1 MMNRFNG
8 WCLSA
13 VVSLALI
20 SGSTAFAQEGVV
32 SNSNG
37 LILKS
42 VTEMLEVIHK
52 NGLPLNEQAASR
64 AVLEALI
71 NVADPSSRIYTAE
84 EVNLAKDLQQGF
96 IFDVGL
102 KAASTNGGLPM
113 IVEVAKDSAAES
125 AGIKVGELIEKV
137 GDQEIL
143 SGTSAQAVARML
155 RGSKPDRVAVK
166 VRNEEGVSRDVELE
180 RSRVKRPAVESAED
194 LPLGLCY
201 LQLNGIFEGCGRDVV
216 SSLRGWAE
224 SGRVGVVIDL
234 RGANGTDLESVADI
248 AGVFAE
254 SGAMLFAVRDMDNQ
268 DIGVYKAKTQT
279 ILGMPAM
286 VLVDRD
292 TTGAAEILAAVL
304 SGSVRGAMLL
314 GNTTGGD
321 PVVRDW
327 IALSSGE
334 SLYTVARR
342 IVLADG
348 HIYDGREG
356 VKPDVVLS
364 ETVAAVPE
372 FEPEV
377 APVNGREITE
387 EEKQDKKLRARVK
400 NDAALRRAAD
410 VLLGLKALNIRGA
423 GFSENPT
430 N

>member
-1 MMNRFNG
+1 MNRVNG
-8 WCLSA
+8 WGFSA
-13 VVSLALI
+13 IISLALCFGPAA
-20 SGSTAFAQEGVV
+20 SAEEGVAG
-32 SNSNG
+32 NSNG
-37 LILKS
+37 RIMKS
-42 VTEMLEVIHK
+42 VAEMLDVVQK
-52 NGLPLNEQAASR
+52 TGLPLDEKAASR
-64 AVLEALI
+64 AVVEALI
-71 NVADPSSRIYTAE
+71 KVADPSSRIFTAE
-84 EVNLAKDLQQGF
+84 EVNLAKDRQQGF
-96 IFDVGL
+96 VYDVGL
-102 KAASTNGGLPM
+102 KVQATNGLPV
-113 IVEVAKDSAAES
+113 IVEVADDSVAAS
-125 AGIKVGELIEKV
+125 AGIKVGEMIEKI

-143 SGTSAQAVARML
+143 SGTGAQAVARML
-155 RGSKPDRVAVK
+155 RGDKPGRVTVK
-166 VRNEEGVSRDVELE
+166 IRDEKGVSRDVELE
-180 RSRVKRPAVESAED
+180 RSRIKLQAVESAED

-201 LQLNGIFEGCGRDVV
+201 LQLNGVFEGCGRDVV

-224 SGRVGVVIDL
+224 SGRAGVVIDL
-234 RGANGTDLESVADI
+234 RGADGMDLESVADI

-268 DIGVYKAKTQT
+268 DIGVYKAKAQT

-286 VLVDRD
+286 VLVDSK
-292 TTGAAEILAAVL
+292 TVGAAEILAAVL

-314 GNTTGGD
+314 GNVTGGD

-334 SLYTVARR
+334 SLYTMARR

-364 ETVAAVPE
+364 ENAPAMPE
-372 FEPEV
+372 FEPEA

-387 EEKQDKKLRARVK
+387 EEKQDKKLRERVK
-400 NDAALRRAAD
+400 NDAALRRAVD